1 MTNFSSH
8 FVIFSHVSYVCVL
21 HFPKQFYKLLGK
33 VPIID
38 TFDSFFCFSLAP
50 SPTPTFFFNLIIEK
64 FDQAKNNKRNMCV
77 STSFAKDSV
86 LSRHVIHWQ
95 KARERLTCLYAFD
108 DVDWKTKYEWKKN
121 LESCYECLHSK
132 HKLFHGKWKR
142 YEERDPICGENF
154 TFFFLFVYPP
164 SKSCAKLIFIV

>member
-33 VPIID
+33 VQIID

-50 SPTPTFFFNLIIEK
+50 SPTPTFFQSYNWKIWSSQEQQKKYVRFHIIRQRFSVISSCNPLTES
-64 FDQAKNNKRNMCV
+64 KREVDMCV
-77 STSFAKDSV
+77 CV
-86 LSRHVIHWQ
+86 WWC
-95 KARERLTCLYAFD
+95 RLKNKI
-108 DVDWKTKYEWKKN
+108 WMEKN